1 MTILFGSNAGTCES
15 LASALANTA
24 SGYGFNAQLK
34 TLNDATDKLPT
45 DQPVLIITSSYEGES
60 PDNASRFVE
69 WLQNLAGEELKTVK
83 YGVFG
88 CGNRKCRVPCS
99 LDNTDIM

>member
-24 SGYGFNAQLK
+24 SGYGYNAQLK
-34 TLNDATDKLPT
+34 SMNDATNKLPT
-45 DQPVLIITSSYEGES
+45 DQPVIIVTSSYEGQP
-60 PDNASRFVE
+60 PDNASHFLQ
-69 WLQNLAGEELKTVK
+69 WLESLKGEELKDVK

-88 CGNRKCRVPCS
+88 CGNRTFR
-99 LDNTDIM
+99 LLGA